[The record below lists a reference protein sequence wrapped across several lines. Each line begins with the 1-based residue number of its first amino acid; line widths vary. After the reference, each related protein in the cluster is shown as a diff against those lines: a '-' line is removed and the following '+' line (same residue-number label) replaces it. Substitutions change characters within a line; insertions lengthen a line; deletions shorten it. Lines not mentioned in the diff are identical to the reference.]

1 MTSDSLDYL
10 RHAIS
15 RLPSPCERPLWR
27 VRGREASERATD
39 DTDKSQVPHADLW
52 RGTHGHWTE
61 KNGPRIR
68 IGMASTGSYRRRR
81 EVGRAAMAT
90 SDLSRAWQGMAWQH
104 GQAYACICTD
114 IGHSQLAAG
123 DFGLFCGIRR
133 TALILYGG
141 PYYNFWGP
149 FFALRQSLRKFFA
162 AAAPPSLSLAR
173 FMQKRMRCAAQLG
186 T

>member
-1 MTSDSLDYL
+1 MTSESLDYL

-15 RLPSPCERPLWR
+15 RLPSPYERPLWR
-27 VRGREASERATD
+27 IRGREASERATD
-39 DTDKSQVPHADLW
+39 DTDKSQVPYADLW
-52 RGTHGHWTE
+52 RG
-61 KNGPRIR
+61 R
-68 IGMASTGSYRRRR
+68 S
-81 EVGRAAMAT
+81 
-90 SDLSRAWQGMAWQH
+90 
-104 GQAYACICTD
+104 
-114 IGHSQLAAG
+114 
-123 DFGLFCGIRR
+123 